1 MYVRQSADGRR
12 QRGLNIPANYSG
24 SAFSSISEQP
34 EQSEPPANDS
44 SEIADTQNTDAEV
57 KTAALP
63 LPAQGKETEAGLFR
77 LFGSGT
83 GGIGFEE
90 LLILGLVFLISQND
104 VKDDLAFLLLLLL
117 FVK

>member
-1 MYVRQSADGRR
+1 MYVRQTADGRR

-24 SAFSSISEQP
+24 SAFSPINEQP
-34 EQSEPPANDS
+34 IPSV
-44 SEIADTQNTDAEV
+44 ADTSENTDAPEKEAIEEPV
-57 KTAALP
+57 TAVS
-63 LPAQGKETEAGLFR
+63 LPAEPKDNVGAGLFR
-77 LFGSGT
+77 LFGSGS